1 VSELTD
7 IERSLYKWSMR
18 QGDRKAETRTRLLE
32 AAAEMFALHGIAGA
46 SVDAIAERAGR
57 TVGGLYGHFASKEEL
72 LFAVVDEWLADAAT
86 VVAAELELATTA
98 DERLAALW
106 RAVSQESA
114 HRWISVEHE
123 VWSYAIRN
131 PSALTRLRARY
142 VEMWNGIAT
151 LPELWPDMPGARD
164 HGPAIIGVLFGLSM
178 MHRIDPDALTEEMAI
193 AALHGLIEP
202 TTRAAPIAAAEGE
215 PLS

>member
-1 VSELTD
+1 
-7 IERSLYKWSMR
+7 MR
-18 QGDRKAETRTRLLE
+18 QGDRKAETRARLLE
-32 AAAEMFALHGIAGA
+32 AAAEMFATHGIAGA

-86 VVAAELELATTA
+86 VVAAEMELATTT
-98 DERLAALW
+98 DERLASLW

-123 VWSYAIRN
+123 VWSYAVRN
-131 PSALTRLRARY
+131 PAALERLRQRY
-142 VEMWNGIAT
+142 VEMWEGIAT
-151 LPELWPDMPGARD
+151 LPELWPELAGARA

-178 MHRIDPDALTEEMAI
+178 MHRIDPAAMTEPMAI
-193 AALHGLIEP
+193 AALRGLVEP
-202 TTRAAPIAAAEGE
+202 ALAADVTTTEGDVR
-215 PLS
+215 S

>member
-1 VSELTD
+1 MTD
-7 IERSLYKWSMR
+7 IERALYNLSMR

-32 AAAEMFALHGIAGA
+32 AAAEMFASHGIAGA

-114 HRWISVEHE
+114 HRWISVVFTTAVIIVAVVVLVQEE
-123 VWSYAIRN
+123 PAAWVYLS
-131 PSALTRLRARY
+131 PLLPLALLLLSGLYLFVMPYLRRR
-142 VEMWNGIAT
+142 GS
-151 LPELWPDMPGARD
+151 
-164 HGPAIIGVLFGLSM
+164 GPPAV
-178 MHRIDPDALTEEMAI
+178 REA
-193 AALHGLIEP
+193 
-202 TTRAAPIAAAEGE
+202 
-215 PLS
+215 

>member
-1 VSELTD
+1 MTD
-7 IERSLYKWSMR
+7 IERSLYNLSMR

-32 AAAEMFALHGIAGA
+32 AAAEMFASHGIAGA
-46 SVDAIAERAGR
+46 SVDSIAERAGR
-57 TVGGLYGHFASKEEL
+57 TVGGLYGHFVSKEEL

-86 VVAAELELATTA
+86 VVAAELELASTT

-131 PSALTRLRARY
+131 PSALERLRARY
-142 VEMWNGIAT
+142 HEVWEGIAT
-151 LPELWPDMPGARD
+151 LSDLWPDMPGARE
-164 HGPAIIGVLFGLSM
+164 HGPALIGVLFGLSM
-178 MHRIDPDALTEEMAI
+178 MHRIDPAALTEPMAI
-193 AALHGLIEP
+193 AALRGLIQP
-202 TTRAAPIAAAEGE
+202 TTAAAPVAAAEGD
-215 PLS
+215 PAS